1 MRLGVFQADC
11 GGLGLDERLS
21 RLEGALK
28 GQTLDLVVC
37 PEPFAPGTT
46 FQNNINDLIF
56 EN

>member
-37 PEPFAPGTT
+37 PELFASGAT
-46 FQNNINDLIF
+46 FHNNINDLIF

>member
-37 PEPFAPGTT
+37 PELFAPCTT

>member
-1 MRLGVFQADC
+1 M
-11 GGLGLDERLS
+11 DERLS

-37 PEPFAPGTT
+37 PELFAPGTT
-46 FQNNINDLIF
+46 FQNNINDLMF

>member
-37 PEPFAPGTT
+37 PELFAPGAT
-46 FQNNINDLIF
+46 FHNNINDLIF